1 MIRAVPT
8 ITFII
13 KLTVVPRIIIA
24 ITIAT
29 VIATAAKDAAGRFIL
44 PFLS

>member
-1 MIRAVPT
+1 MIRTMAT
-8 ITFII
+8 ITFIVE
-13 KLTVVPRIIIA
+13 LAVVPRIIIA
-24 ITIAT
+24 ITIAM